1 MCPDYVVLSNNKEVK
16 ISSILDKLKEIES
29 SSVKLLLGLLYQYN
43 DLASYTII
51 KLDDE
56 VIIDNY
62 RLMNFIIRGKNNG

>member
-1 MCPDYVVLSNNKEVK
+1 MISLLSNNKEVK

-43 DLASYTII
+43 DLSSYTII

>member
-1 MCPDYVVLSNNKEVK
+1 MISLLSNNKEVK

-51 KLDDE
+51 KLNDE

>member
-1 MCPDYVVLSNNKEVK
+1 MISLLSNNKEVK
-16 ISSILDKLKEIES
+16 ISSILDKLKDIES